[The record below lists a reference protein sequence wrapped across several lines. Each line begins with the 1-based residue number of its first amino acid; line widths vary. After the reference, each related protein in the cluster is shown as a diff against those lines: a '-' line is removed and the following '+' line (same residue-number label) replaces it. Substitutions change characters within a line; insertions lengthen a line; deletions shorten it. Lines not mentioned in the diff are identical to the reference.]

1 MSEKTVSKKPRQPR
15 APKAIPDAPS
25 ETAVK
30 AKAPKEEVKAK
41 APDDSQKGKKA
52 PKSPPVGE
60 IFVDFWATSLH
71 LAKIGILQ
79 NVRYQAAS
87 RAFTKD
93 FAING
98 AIQKDGKDFGFF
110 GYRKDAWDDA
120 KPPNRR
126 LVMKFFEQDPEKEE
140 KIDHMGTVEWMML
153 ESIRATISSGIPLLT
168 YRLMV
173 PGSNVVCDL
182 KREYT
187 KWTKHGEN
195 WSFITPITEDEFEII
210 ELDEDRF
217 TIGSDWEVKDQRGKV
232 IAYIDESV
240 FNIGGKF
247 KITFFDAK
255 WYKQEDFTTRLIL
268 FCMTIKYSHD
278 IESDVEETIKGLRK
292 GTMKLLPSHD
302 EKGLLL
308 NPRGW
313 GRRA

>member
-1 MSEKTVSKKPRQPR
+1 MSKKARTPK
-15 APKAIPDAPS
+15 APKAVPDATTP
-25 ETAVK
+25 EDVK
-30 AKAPKEEVKAK
+30 PKAAATDVKTK
-41 APDDSQKGKKA
+41 KPDDSQKGKKA
-52 PKSPPVGE
+52 PKQPPVGV

-71 LAKIGILQ
+71 LAKIGVMQ
-79 NVRYQAAS
+79 NMRYQAAS

-110 GYRKDAWDDA
+110 GYRMDAWDDV

-126 LVMKFFEQDPEKEE
+126 LVMKFFEQDPDKEE
-140 KIDHMGTVEWMML
+140 KIQHQGTLEWMML
-153 ESIRATISSGIPLLT
+153 ESVRASISSGLPLLT
-168 YRLMV
+168 FRLMV

-187 KWTKHGEN
+187 KLLKHGEN
-195 WSFITPITEDEFEII
+195 WSFITPITEDEFEVI

-240 FNIGGKF
+240 FNVGGKF
-247 KITFFDAK
+247 SIKFYDANY
-255 WYKQEDFTTRLIL
+255 YKEEDFVTRLIL
-268 FCMTIKYSHD
+268 FCMTIHYHHD
-278 IESDVEETIKGLRK
+278 IESDVDDIIKGLKK

-302 EKGLLL
+302 EKGLML

-313 GRRA
+313 GRRT

>member
-1 MSEKTVSKKPRQPR
+1 MSKKPGKPR
-15 APKAIPDAPS
+15 APKAIPDAPTEGEVTS
-25 ETAVK
+25 
-30 AKAPKEEVKAK
+30 KAPAEDIKEKK
-41 APDDSQKGKKA
+41 PDDSQKGKKA
-52 PKSPPVGE
+52 PKQQPVGE

-71 LAKIGILQ
+71 LAKIGVMQ
-79 NVRYQAAS
+79 NMRYQAAS

-98 AIQKDGKDFGFF
+98 AIKKDGVDAGFF

-120 KPPNRR
+120 KPPARR
-126 LVMKFFEQDPEKEE
+126 LVMKFFEQDPNVEE
-140 KIDHMGTVEWMML
+140 KIEHMGTVEWMMM
-153 ESIRATISSGIPLLT
+153 ESVRATISCGIPLLT
-168 YRLMV
+168 FRLMV

-195 WSFITPITEDEFEII
+195 WSFITPVTEDEFQVI

-217 TIGSDWEVKDQRGKV
+217 TIGSDFEVKDQTGKV

-240 FNIGGKF
+240 FNVGGKF
-247 KITFFDAK
+247 SIKFYDAK
-255 WYKQEDFTTRLIL
+255 FYKEEDFRTRLIL
-268 FCMTIKYSHD
+268 FCMTIKYLHE
-278 IESDVEETIKGLRK
+278 IEDDVEQIVKGLRN

-302 EKGLLL
+302 EKGLML

-313 GRRA
+313 GRRT